1 MALLQ
6 GNSFVLF
13 LDRDRSLLRGET
25 STGISYDA
33 NLIEV
38 TKGITGRYA
47 EYIPGVQTS
56 SINFEKL
63 HTFEETL
70 EVGDEVTFHIGPRSL
85 GYEGLCVIESITI
98 EASSDDV
105 QRYSGT
111 CKVTG
116 PVTKFIPIFEESI
129 LCTTDGREIC
139 TTGGETICVSEQ
151 IN

>member
-1 MALLQ
+1 MPLN
-6 GNSFVLF
+6 GNRFVLF
-13 LDRDRSLLRGET
+13 LSRDRALLRGET
-25 STGISYDA
+25 SSGISYNA

-38 TKGITGRYA
+38 TTKPTGSYK
-47 EYIPGVQTS
+47 EFIPGVRTS
-56 SINFEKL
+56 TINFEKL

-70 EVGDEVTFHIGPRSL
+70 NVGDTVTFHIGERSNGFE
-85 GYEGLCVIESITI
+85 GYCIIESISVD
-98 EASSDDV
+98 ASSDDA

-111 CKVTG
+111 ARVTSE
-116 PVTKFIPIFEESI
+116 VTKFIPIFEESI